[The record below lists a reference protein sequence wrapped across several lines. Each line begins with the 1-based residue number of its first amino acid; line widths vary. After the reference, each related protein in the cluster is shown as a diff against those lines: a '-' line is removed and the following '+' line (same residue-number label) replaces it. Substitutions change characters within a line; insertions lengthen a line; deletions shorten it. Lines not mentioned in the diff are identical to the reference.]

1 MFSIRWNPTLCRVL
15 VAIEYVFPNTSD
27 IPQRGGLDERRALAV
42 TAGCSFIEVPADM
55 IKNGTEVAATG
66 QELCT
71 FLSKESIAKLYKQ
84 ANTSTEKIP
93 YILHT
98 EPSLS
103 RTDGFGIKTQAQ
115 IKWYDPVWVDGFVRM
130 VLDISDF
137 FKIPAAKIEI
147 HPGDRR
153 NSFGDIARSVQKI
166 QSGYEDAFNTIPEIL
181 LENRTGQFISEGTGI
196 SQFWHYI
203 LKNNPELTAKFG
215 IVLDIQQLF
224 TVARQNFLPSFYQ
237 IPPECLKGFHIH
249 RLHKPPKA
257 DDGIP
262 WKEVFRKIA
271 GLHQNIIINP
281 EIHHNNKVPEVIRF
295 CNEMVDQSRL

>member
-1 MFSIRWNPTLCRVL
+1 
-15 VAIEYVFPNTSD
+15 VAIRYVFPNTSD
-27 IPQRGGLDERRALAV
+27 IPQRGGLDERRALAA

-55 IKNGTEVAATG
+55 IKNRSEVTATG
-66 QELCT
+66 QEICT
-71 FLSKESIAKLYKQ
+71 FLSKESIAILYKQ
-84 ANTSTEKIP
+84 AKTSPEKIP

-103 RTDGFGIKTQAQ
+103 RTDGFGIKTQAR

-153 NSFGDIARSVQKI
+153 NSFVDIARAVKTI
-166 QSGYEDAFNTIPEIL
+166 LGRYEDAFNTIPEIL
-181 LENRTGQFISEGTGI
+181 LENRTRQFISDGTGI

-203 LKNNPELTAKFG
+203 SKNNPELPENFG

-224 TVARQNFLPSFYQ
+224 TVTRQNFLSSFYQ
-237 IPPECLKGFHIH
+237 IPPECIKGFHIH
-249 RLHKPPKA
+249 RLHKPPKTG
-257 DDGIP
+257 DGIP

-295 CNEMVDQSRL
+295 CKEMIDQSRL